1 MERIHEH
8 WQYAWSP
15 MTEGGLV
22 EAAVYGAT
30 VEEAAVNRLREAIA
44 RLDEEGKGRN
54 ASAAVSMLVHACRM
68 GLHRHTSDLLAL
80 ITFRI
85 GEEPSFIGAVNAA
98 NQLLLLWQ
106 SREPLEAH
114 SLVEV
119 PQLLQAAYQR
129 ACYLAPALT
138 QCPEEELPAALDCLA
153 SIRELLAAASD
164 GLLDGDLFWNAA
176 SGILTS
182 PNQSHPPYSTIAGA
196 VAGLHLEDALRI
208 RRADTP
214 FLVQHNP

>member
-1 MERIHEH
+1 
-8 WQYAWSP
+8 